1 MSTQAEPQQQYGNR
15 LLPSTLDEEARITPE
30 RIFASYSISD
40 DLSEGFQDVTFF
52 QMASAVDCFA
62 HKLREMFGVSQDF
75 ETLTYLGVPDL
86 RYNIVFYAAVKCG
99 YKVFLPSPRNPASTN
114 LALIQQTNSRKLV
127 HAPELQAVINKITDL
142 QEGITCAAVGPLKT
156 MLQSHGP
163 SFRFCPPFEEA
174 IHQPILVLHSSGS
187 TGLPKPVT
195 MTHGSF
201 AAIDNDRNFP
211 VVPGRK
217 NNDLTVWDFEG
228 SPGRLYEPF
237 PPFHLAGF
245 FSKIMVPVFTRAIP
259 IFGPPLRP
267 PSGTLTAEILQR
279 QSVRGCLLPPSV
291 AEQLLSHSQGL
302 DLFEPLDFFCFAGGP
317 LSDHVGDLI
326 SKKTTVCQFYGSTEV
341 GQIRQ
346 LVPRPEDWSYM
357 EFHPDA
363 KLSLEPFDD
372 NVFELVLYADDTTK
386 SSSMLNHNCP
396 DTHTWPT
403 KDLFTPHPSKKGLWR
418 FHGRKD
424 DIIVLSNGE
433 KLNPVPMERYL
444 QGLPNISGALV
455 VGHARSQPAL
465 LIEPAEQSSIQDK
478 AWLDEVWPMIEKA
491 NAMMPGHGRIVRSLM
506 VMANAEK
513 PFIRAGKGTIVRKLT
528 EAAYTDAI
536 DHMYSKTAES
546 TSIPRSVLHPTAF
559 TRDATTHLI
568 QSILLDIVHGPVG
581 ISSNLYSNGLDSL
594 KTMEAVEALRLSLS
608 SHRESSKLSWLTAET
623 FYRHP
628 SILQLSQVVV
638 DFLNEGKVPEERN
651 RNDDLS
657 KLYNN
662 FAKTLESSA
671 AIGIPEPRAGGITLI
686 LTGTTG
692 NLGSRLL
699 REFAMDSK
707 VASIYCFNRS
717 THAERKWSDGM
728 TCESTSSAPITA
740 EVKFLTVDFGQA
752 HLGLRPEQ
760 LAGIVDRCSLIVHT
774 AWKVDFNQS
783 LASFADNIR
792 SVCTL
797 ANAAITS
804 SQRPRIVF
812 VSSISSV
819 GPWNSAYR
827 QGPGIP
833 EEPIED
839 LSAALSVGYGESKQ
853 IAERLLDR
861 AAGESNLPVTILRVG
876 YLGGAID
883 DVQAPWTGRELF
895 PAILKAC
902 KLIGLVP
909 TDLPPVDWIP
919 VDKASKIV
927 SEISFHDLG
936 SSSPTKDYY
945 HVVNPHPRPWLDFM
959 PCLMK
964 FCGQETKAVP
974 LSEWVAH
981 LRRLSERESISSVP
995 SLKLLGFF
1003 SLMQSGGAVATY
1015 QTSAIVRASGTMFS
1029 LQPVDQTLMDHWLSQ
1044 YTF

>member
-1 MSTQAEPQQQYGNR
+1 MS
-15 LLPSTLDEEARITPE
+15 PSTRWLPPSTSLRTNYEQCTESRNTSRPLHTWVCLTCDTTSSSMQRSNVVTRFIPTSPYSAAF
-30 RIFASYSISD
+30 FA
-40 DLSEGFQDVTFF
+40 EHVQ
-52 QMASAVDCFA
+52 
-62 HKLREMFGVSQDF
+62 
-75 ETLTYLGVPDL
+75 
-86 RYNIVFYAAVKCG
+86 
-99 YKVFLPSPRNPASTN
+99 VFLPSPRNPASTN
-114 LALIQQTNSRKLV
+114 LALLQQTNSTKLV
-127 HAPELQAVINKITDL
+127 YAPELQAMIHNLTDL
-142 QEGITCAAVGPLKT
+142 QEGITCAAVDPLKT

-163 SFRFCPPFEEA
+163 SFHFCPSFEEA

-211 VVPGRK
+211 VVSGRK
-217 NNDLTVWDFEG
+217 NNDLTIWDFEG

-245 FSKIMVPVFTRAIP
+245 FNKIMVPVFTHAIP

-267 PSGTLTAEILQR
+267 PSGALTAEILQR

-291 AEQLLSHSQGL
+291 AEQLLSHAQGL
-302 DLFEPLDFFCFAGGP
+302 ELFEQLDLFCFAGGP

-326 SKKTTVCQFYGSTEV
+326 SKKTNVCQFYGSTEV

-363 KLSLEPFDD
+363 KLSLQPFDD

-386 SSSMLNHNCP
+386 SSSMLNHNYP
-396 DTHTWPT
+396 NRHTWPT

-433 KLNPVPMERYL
+433 KLNPVSMESYL
-444 QGLPNISGALV
+444 QGLPKISGALV

-465 LIEPAEQSSIQDK
+465 LIEPAEQASFQDNS
-478 AWLDEVWPMIEKA
+478 WLDEMWPRVEKA
-491 NAMMPGHGRIVRSLM
+491 NAMMPSHGRIVRSLIM
-506 VMANAEK
+506 MANPEK

-528 EAAYTDAI
+528 EAAYADAI
-536 DHMYSKTAES
+536 DHVYSKTAEL
-546 TSIPRSVLHPTAF
+546 TSIPRSVLLPTAF

-568 QSILLDIVHGPVG
+568 QSIMLDILHEPVDV
-581 ISSNLYSNGLDSL
+581 SSNLYSSGLDSL
-594 KTMEAVEALRLSLS
+594 KTVEAVEALRLSLS

-623 FYRHP
+623 FYRNP
-628 SILQLSQVVV
+628 SILQLSQVVL
-638 DFLNEGKVPEERN
+638 DFLNEGKVPEERD

-657 KLYNN
+657 KMYNE
-662 FAKTLESSA
+662 FAKTLKSSA
-671 AIGIPEPRAGGITLI
+671 EIGLPEPRDGGISLV

-699 REFAMDSK
+699 RDFAMDSK
-707 VASIYCFNRS
+707 VVSIYCFNRS
-717 THAERKWSDGM
+717 IHAEREWRNAMACGNISL
-728 TCESTSSAPITA
+728 APITA

-752 HLGLRPEQ
+752 HLGLGPEH
-760 LAGIVDRCSLIVHT
+760 LTGIVDRCSLIIHT
-774 AWKVDFNQS
+774 AWKVDFNQH
-783 LASFADNIR
+783 LTSFADNIR

-797 ANAAITS
+797 ANAAIAN

-819 GPWNSAYR
+819 GPWNTVYR

-839 LSAALSVGYGESKQ
+839 LGAALSVGYGESKQ

-861 AAGESNLPVTILRVG
+861 AATESNLPVTILRVG

-883 DVQAPWTGRELF
+883 DMQAPWTGRELY
-895 PAILKAC
+895 PAILRAS

-909 TDLPPVDWIP
+909 TDLPLVDWIP
-919 VDKASKIV
+919 VDLASKIV
-927 SEISFHDLG
+927 SEISFHDVG
-936 SSSPTKDYY
+936 RSSQVKNYY

-959 PCLMK
+959 PSLMN
-964 FCGQETKAVP
+964 FCGRETKAVP
-974 LSEWVAH
+974 LSEWVTQ
-981 LRRLSERESISSVP
+981 LRKLSERETISSVP

-1003 SLMQSGGAVATY
+1003 SLMSSSGTTARY
-1015 QTSAIVRASGTMFS
+1015 QTSASVRASGTMAS
-1029 LQPVDQTLMDHWLSQ
+1029 LKPVDQPLMDHWLSQ
-1044 YTF
+1044 YTL